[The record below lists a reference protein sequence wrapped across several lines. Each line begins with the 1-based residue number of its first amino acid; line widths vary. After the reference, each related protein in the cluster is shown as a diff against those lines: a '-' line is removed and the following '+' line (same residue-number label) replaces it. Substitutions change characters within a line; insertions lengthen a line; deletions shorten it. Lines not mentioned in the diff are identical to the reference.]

1 MDAEASSAAR
11 DEAMEGRSAGAHGT
25 LEVVALG
32 LRQDPLEAREAVLC
46 HPSQRERLLRRVP
59 WKMVL
64 PSSSPSWLP
73 WAETALEW

>member
-32 LRQDPLEAREAVLC
+32 SETGPLGG
-46 HPSQRERLLRRVP
+46 QRGCPL
-59 WKMVL
+59 
-64 PSSSPSWLP
+64 SSIPKGEVTS
-73 WAETALEW
+73 